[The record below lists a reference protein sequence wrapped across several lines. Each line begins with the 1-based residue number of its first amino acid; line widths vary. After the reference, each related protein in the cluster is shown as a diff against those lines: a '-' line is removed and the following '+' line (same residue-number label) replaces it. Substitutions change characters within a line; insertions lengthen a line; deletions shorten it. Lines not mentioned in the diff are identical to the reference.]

1 MAVLEID
8 EYELVDR
15 VDILTPLEKTGFWDG
30 VKAAKWSE
38 RKEAIAELTKLA
50 STKRIAPCDFT
61 EIYRTLKK
69 VYQLLGDIKLE
80 FDDSHASYIEET
92 YSRVLDLDTATTKV
106 KYSAGEVEF
115 VKEHFASNPDQV
127 IVTKISGS
135 KSGSLSFMVSLDS
148 KLHHHSS
155 VNGKN
160 QIIMEGSC
168 PSKRIP
174 PKLNENDNPKGIQFS
189 AILDLQISDVGTIN
203 VLDDNK
209 LKNEGSDWAVML
221 LLSKTS
227 KNVGEN
233 GCLDRKKHLSSATD
247 LFLENSEDKMVS
259 TAERVKSFQTDEDP
273 SLVELLSQYGRY
285 LLISC
290 SRPGTQVAN
299 LQGIWNKD
307 IEPAWEYITPSMEVD
322 IITKTQSVTGN
333 NTIVS
338 SGGSFE
344 MGFFSPGNSRN
355 TYLGI
360 WYKKIS
366 VQTVVWVA
374 NREIPLVNSSGV
386 LTIIDPGIL
395 ALVDGTGSVI
405 WFPNVTGPV
414 AQLMESGNLV
424 VKDANNNILW
434 QSFDYPRDTL
444 LPGMKHGKNFVTGID
459 RMLSSWKSSDD
470 PARGKYT
477 YRCDPQGYP
486 QIITSCG
493 SVEVFRTGP
502 WNGLGFS
509 YLNLKL
515 NSIYTY
521 ELVYT
526 KEEVYFHYQLVSSV
540 VSRLTLNQ
548 NGVAQRWIWVDRTQ
562 EWVIYRSAPTDA
574 CDTYKL
580 CGPNGNCNIGNSPVC
595 DCLSKFVPLNQTEWI
610 SGDWSNGCVRR
621 TMLDCHNGD
630 GFLKYSHYKMPDTRY
645 SWFDKSMTLRE
656 CEMRCLKN
664 CSCMAYTSLDISG
677 GGSGCL
683 LWFDELIDMR
693 QYSDKGQDI
702 YIRMASSELVQR
714 VGFNGKKREIVAV
727 SLALLI
733 GLLLL
738 GVSLTC
744 YLRKKKRKNSQLN
757 REGNLMQN
765 SKQGYTDK
773 SQNDDLE
780 LPLFDLT
787 VIANSTNN
795 FSINNK
801 LGEGGFGPV
810 YKGMLEGG
818 QETAVKRLSKN
829 SSQGLDEFKNE
840 VICIAKL
847 QHRNLVK
854 LLGCCIQGEEKMLI
868 YEYMPNKSLDYF
880 IFDQTQ
886 SGLLD
891 WPKRFH
897 IINGIARGLLYLHQD
912 SRLRII
918 HRDLKAS
925 NILLDVDM
933 NPKISDFGMARSFRG
948 NETEANTNKVVG
960 TYGYMSP
967 EYAVDGLF
975 SIKSDVFSFGVLV
988 LEIVSG
994 KKNKGFYHPDHHLNL
1009 LGHAWRLYKEGRSL
1023 ELIDEATWDSC
1034 YLTKVLQSIHV
1045 GLLCVQQYPE
1055 DRPNMSSVVLML
1067 GSEGALPQAKQPGFF
1082 TERNVLEAASSSA
1095 NEVTISLL
1103 NAR

>member
-1 MAVLEID
+1 MLEID
-8 EYELVDR
+8 EYELVDC

-30 VKAAKWSE
+30 VKAAKCSE

-50 STKRIAPCDFT
+50 STKRIGP
-61 EIYRTLKK
+61 
-69 VYQLLGDIKLE
+69 
-80 FDDSHASYIEET
+80 
-92 YSRVLDLDTATTKV
+92 
-106 KYSAGEVEF
+106 GEVEF

-127 IVTKISGS
+127 IVTKIPGS

-148 KLHHHSS
+148 KLHYHSS

-168 PSKRIP
+168 PGKRIP

-209 LKNEGSDWAVML
+209 LKNEGSDWA
-221 LLSKTS
+221 LSKSS

-259 TAERVKSFQTDEDP
+259 TAEGMKSFQTDEDP
-273 SLVELLSQYGRY
+273 SLVELLFQY
-285 LLISC
+285 
-290 SRPGTQVAN
+290 
-299 LQGIWNKD
+299 D
-307 IEPAWEYITPSMEVD
+307 ITPSMEVD

-344 MGFFSPGNSRN
+344 MGFFSPGNSGN

-405 WFPNVTGPV
+405 WSPNVTGPV

-434 QSFDYPRDTL
+434 QSFDYPCDTL
-444 LPGMKHGKNFVTGID
+444 LPGMRQGKNFVTGID

-470 PARGKYT
+470 PARGKCT

-486 QIITSCG
+486 QIIMSCG

-515 NSIYTY
+515 NPIYTY

-548 NGVAQRWIWVDRTQ
+548 NGVAQRWTWVDRSQ

-580 CGPNGNCNIGNSPVC
+580 CGPNGNCNIGKLPVC
-595 DCLSKFVPLNQTEWI
+595 DCLSKFVPQNQTEWI

-630 GFLKYSHYKMPDTRY
+630 GFLKYSHYKMPDTQY

-693 QYSDKGQDI
+693 QYSDNGQDI
-702 YIRMASSELVQR
+702 YIRMASSELGCPTSWLQWKEKRDSGSELGIINWTSSAGCELNLLSPEKEKEEFTAEQR
-714 VGFNGKKREIVAV
+714 R
-727 SLALLI
+727 
-733 GLLLL
+733 
-738 GVSLTC
+738 
-744 YLRKKKRKNSQLN
+744 
-757 REGNLMQN
+757 NLMQN
-765 SKQGYTDK
+765 SKQCHTDK

-818 QETAVKRLSKN
+818 QEIAVKRLSKN

-854 LLGCCIQGEEKMLI
+854 LLGCCNQGEEKMLI
-868 YEYMPNKSLDYF
+868 YEYMPNKSLDYL

-925 NILLDVDM
+925 NILLDIDM

-948 NETEANTNKVVG
+948 NETEANTNRVVG
-960 TYGYMSP
+960 TYGYISP

-1023 ELIDEATWDSC
+1023 ELIDEAMWDSC
-1034 YLTKVLQSIHV
+1034 YLTEVLRSIHV
-1045 GLLCVQQYPE
+1045 GLLCVQQYQE
-1055 DRPNMSSVVLML
+1055 DRPSMSSVVLML
-1067 GSEGALPQAKQPGFF
+1067 GNEGALPQAKQPGFF
-1082 TERNVLEAASSSA
+1082 TERNVLEVAGSSRKEATTSA
-1095 NEVTISLL
+1095 NEMTISLL